1 MKVAVRFTDREELKA
16 LPILFRHS
24 PGIMLP
30 GNVYVLS
37 PEALAALR
45 AAGVRFAML
54 TSESAPPGPEG
65 AATGE
70 RI

>member
-1 MKVAVRFTDREELKA
+1 MNVVVRFTDREELKA
-16 LPILFRHS
+16 LAILLRHS
-24 PGIMLP
+24 PGTMLP

-37 PEALAALR
+37 PEAVAALR
-45 AAGVRFAML
+45 AAGVRFTVL

-65 AATGE
+65 AVTGE